1 MKRQAKIRAEAGIQS
16 RQLGGAFTFYEG
28 SRPYRWRKMGKQ
40 ILMMPPGQS
49 SWRHPWQTTVRWYE
63 MGEGLK
69 NYEGEDI
76 EGFGANINPGLVNG
90 IDPIAFG
97 AWGGN
102 STSLADVPS
111 QGRYRKAPG
120 LLDFPIVPLHR
131 AFVLV
136 TRPMPK
142 PYPRITIPLG
152 LRQLGAVEYVDTI
165 TTQGMSS
172 VSALGANTA
181 FLQNTAQDPSLVKYC
196 AVTWLYLRAAR
207 PSVMPK
213 GEVDMSNAFFGG
225 VQYRSKFSLENLSQW
240 GNRAQLMVGL
250 PPENPPPKSDPFEQP
265 TDLGFDYLPVAEVF
279 LISGQT
285 PRLSSI
291 GGVTRPIIDGGWIPF
306 VRHHCFWNLEYRFDA
321 SHLGE
326 VVQLDR
332 LQSVNPL
339 LPFLGIIGRY
349 TIAPIATGAAMVS
362 LSNAAMASNIRG
374 IQGRWWT

>member
-16 RQLGGAFTFYEG
+16 RQMGGAFTFYEG
-28 SRPYRWRKMGKQ
+28 SRPYRWRKMGNQ

-63 MGEGLK
+63 KGEGLK
-69 NYEGEDI
+69 NYQGEEI
-76 EGFGANINPGLVNG
+76 EGFGASVNPGLVNG

-102 STSLADVPS
+102 SSNLADVPS

-136 TRPMPK
+136 KRPPEPGYPK
-142 PYPRITIPLG
+142 VTIPLG
-152 LRQLGAVEYVDTI
+152 LQQLGAVEFVDTI

-172 VSALGANTA
+172 ASALGANTA
-181 FLQNTAQDPSLVKYC
+181 FLLNTAQDPTRVKYC

-207 PSVMPK
+207 PQVLPK
-213 GEVDMSNAFFGG
+213 GEVDTSNAFFEG
-225 VQYRSKFSLENLSQW
+225 VKYFTKYGMENVSQW
-240 GNRAQLMVGL
+240 GNRAQLMIGL
-250 PPENPPPKSDPFEQP
+250 PPENPPPKSDPFDQP
-265 TDLGFDYLPVAEVF
+265 TDLGFDYLPIVEIF
-279 LISGQT
+279 LLSGQE
-285 PRLSSI
+285 PRV
-291 GGVTRPIIDGGWIPF
+291 GGDGKPIIDGGWIPF

-326 VVQLDR
+326 EIP
-332 LQSVNPL
+332 LQSVNAA
-339 LPFLGIIGRY
+339 LPFLGLIGRY
-349 TIAPIATGAAMVS
+349 TIAPIAAGAAMAS
-362 LSNAAMASNIRG
+362 LSNAALASNIRG